1 MWLIL
6 MGAITGALLPF
17 YLAERW
23 GKWWLAI
30 VAALLGVVAS
40 VGLSAAGAA
49 ILHFFDPMGFPMGN
63 LLAKVIGFSA
73 YSLVIAPVAALL
85 GWRKARK
92 AAGQAHHR

>member
-6 MGAITGALLPF
+6 MGAITGASLPF
-17 YLAERW
+17 YLAKRW
-23 GKWWLAI
+23 GKWWLA
-30 VAALLGVVAS
+30 VVTVPLGILAS
-40 VGLSAAGAA
+40 VGMSLVAAA
-49 ILHFFDPMGFPMGN
+49 ILHFLNPMGFPMGN

-92 AAGQAHHR
+92 AAGQAHHH